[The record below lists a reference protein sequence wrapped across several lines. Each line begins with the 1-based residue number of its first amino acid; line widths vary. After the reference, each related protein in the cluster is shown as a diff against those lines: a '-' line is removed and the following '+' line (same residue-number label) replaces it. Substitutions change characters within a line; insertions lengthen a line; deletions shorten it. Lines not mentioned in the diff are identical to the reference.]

1 MLKYF
6 YEKFNKTYH
15 CSLCTGIQNIA
26 YLNNFIQP
34 FQKINMKG
42 RATNVNKQT
51 KLKLY
56 IQFQLKSKTTFT

>member
-6 YEKFNKTYH
+6 YEKFNKTYQ
-15 CSLCTGIQNIA
+15 QNIA

-42 RATNVNKQT
+42 RATNVNKQI